1 MDVIGRSYMLITS
14 YISITS
20 VNLMASLGS
29 LSAIARQRPAF
40 MSIVV
45 QAFESLHGKKLLF
58 MSFAV
63 FVLFHVTKRVYMY
76 YSPARRSVL
85 GKNKINYIEE
95 RLKIT
100 QHQKC

>member
-1 MDVIGRSYMLITS
+1 MLITL

-58 MSFAV
+58 MPF
-63 FVLFHVTKRVYMY
+63 
-76 YSPARRSVL
+76 RSL
-85 GKNKINYIEE
+85 YFFMLQREFICIIHQPGGLYWEKIKENK
-95 RLKIT
+95 
-100 QHQKC
+100 

>member
-1 MDVIGRSYMLITS
+1 MLITS

-58 MSFAV
+58 MSFGLCT
-63 FVLFHVTKRVYMY
+63 FSCYKESLYVLFTSQEVCI
-76 YSPARRSVL
+76 
-85 GKNKINYIEE
+85 GKK
-95 RLKIT
+95 
-100 QHQKC
+100 

>member
-1 MDVIGRSYMLITS
+1 MLITS

-58 MSFAV
+58 MSF
-63 FVLFHVTKRVYMY
+63 FGLCTFSCYKQSLYVLFTSQEVCI
-76 YSPARRSVL
+76 
-85 GKNKINYIEE
+85 GKK
-95 RLKIT
+95 
-100 QHQKC
+100 

>member
-1 MDVIGRSYMLITS
+1 MLITS

-58 MSFAV
+58 MSFVV
-63 FVLFHVTKRVYMY
+63 FVLFHVTKRVYNY
-76 YSPARRSVL
+76 VL
-85 GKNKINYIEE
+85 FTSQEVCIGKK
-95 RLKIT
+95 
-100 QHQKC
+100 